1 MQRAKQII
9 ELYER
14 FADNYTQFSD
24 LNDALLVDCGA
35 EEWQELLNKRSEAQR
50 RILNENEEILKQA
63 RNLMSTPIVS
73 KEEADEI
80 LVYFRRLLNTR
91 ISDYCLFDIVYQS
104 LLDFYEKTEDFLR
117 LIGLNVSAGA
127 LLLENFCRMDP
138 TLSPFNGKECT
149 ERAIACSKKV
159 SPIQHPD
166 VWMSTFSAYAN
177 MLGSVN
183 AYYPE
188 NQKNFFRY
196 YDEALA
202 YFEDPEVGPVLDAQP
217 NGPMFKSLVFGR
229 VLYAMNYYDTMSEED
244 KARLRGIIR
253 EQIRNIP
260 DDYSPGEISVLK
272 YFLAYQIGDL
282 KAHEAFQGLFS
293 EYYRLDK
300 ANYVIEDVLINTEDF
315 LSRNYI
321 LSALLNLL
329 MDKDFSK
336 EEKEQYAQKVIAEI
350 MELIHSVP
358 YGYMT
363 TYVNYSCTSLCT
375 TMLPLL
381 KDTEDMK
388 KAVTSLLILRQP
400 ITYIHSLMVRE
411 ISVTIAKE
419 MLRCKP
425 ELFAPLYGNT
435 AEEISRRADEI
446 LEFISN
452 AALFHDIGK
461 SKVANIINNQYRRI
475 TDLEFDYIKLH
486 TLCGPEVMMHMEV
499 FKPYYDIML
508 GHHKTYDGKGGYP
521 AEFDNTASPYRI
533 IIDLITIAD
542 CTDAATDILGR
553 NYARGKGFRELLAE
567 LSAAKGTRYNPDIV
581 TLMEASQELCERLER
596 LTGDERREIYYR
608 AYRDVMN
615 LNRKE

>member
-1 MQRAKQII
+1 MI
-9 ELYER
+9 ELYEQ
-14 FADNYTQFSD
+14 FANNYTQFSE

-35 EEWQELLNKRSEAQR
+35 EEWQELLNKRSEVQR
-50 RILNENEEILKQA
+50 RILNENEVILKQA
-63 RNLMSTPIVS
+63 RELMSTPIVS

-91 ISDYCLFDIVYQS
+91 VSDYCLFDIVYQP
-104 LLDFYEKTEDFLR
+104 LLDFYEKTEDDLR

-127 LLLENFCRMDP
+127 IVLENFCRIDP
-138 TLSPFNGKECT
+138 AMSPLSGKECC
-149 ERAIACSKKV
+149 ERAIACSKNV
-159 SPIQHPD
+159 SPTQQPD

-188 NQKNFFRY
+188 NQKNFFHY

-202 YFEDPEVGPVLDAQP
+202 YFEDPEVGPVLNAQP

-229 VLYAMNYYDTMSEED
+229 ILYAMNCYEAMSEED
-244 KARLRGIIR
+244 QERFRIIIR
-253 EQIRNIP
+253 EQIQSLP
-260 DDYSPGEISVLK
+260 SDYSPGETSVLK
-272 YFLAYQIGDL
+272 YFLAYQIGDIEP
-282 KAHEAFQGLFS
+282 HEAFQLLLS
-293 EYYRLDK
+293 EYFRLDK
-300 ANYVIEDVLINTEDF
+300 ANYEIKDIAIKTDDYLA
-315 LSRNYI
+315 RNYI
-321 LSALLNLL
+321 LSSLLELL
-329 MDKDFSK
+329 KDKEFTE
-336 EEKEQYAQKVIAEI
+336 EEKNTYVQKVIAEI
-350 MELIHSVP
+350 MELVHSVP

-381 KDTEDMK
+381 KNPKEIK
-388 KAVTSLLILRQP
+388 RAVTALLILRQP
-400 ITYIHSLMVRE
+400 ITYIHSLMVKE

-419 MLRCKP
+419 MLRRKP

-435 AEEISRRADEI
+435 AEEISGRADEI
-446 LEFISN
+446 LEFVSN

-461 SKVANIINNQYRRI
+461 SRVANIINNQYRRI
-475 TDLEFDYIKLH
+475 TDLEFDYIKRH
-486 TLCGPEVMMHMEV
+486 TLCGPEVMMHMEI

-533 IIDLITIAD
+533 MIDLITIAD

-553 NYARGKGFRELLAE
+553 NYARGKGFHELLTE
-567 LSAAKGTRYNPDIV
+567 LSYAKGTRYNPDIV
-581 TLMEASQELCERLER
+581 TIMEESQELCEQLDR
-596 LTGDERREIYYR
+596 LTGDDRRGIYYR

-615 LNRKE
+615 LNRRE

>member
-1 MQRAKQII
+1 M
-9 ELYER
+9 
-14 FADNYTQFSD
+14 
-24 LNDALLVDCGA
+24 
-35 EEWQELLNKRSEAQR
+35 
-50 RILNENEEILKQA
+50 
-63 RNLMSTPIVS
+63 
-73 KEEADEI
+73 
-80 LVYFRRLLNTR
+80 
-91 ISDYCLFDIVYQS
+91 
-104 LLDFYEKTEDFLR
+104 
-117 LIGLNVSAGA
+117 
-127 LLLENFCRMDP
+127 
-138 TLSPFNGKECT
+138 
-149 ERAIACSKKV
+149 
-159 SPIQHPD
+159 
-166 VWMSTFSAYAN
+166 
-177 MLGSVN
+177 
-183 AYYPE
+183 
-188 NQKNFFRY
+188 
-196 YDEALA
+196 
-202 YFEDPEVGPVLDAQP
+202 
-217 NGPMFKSLVFGR
+217 
-229 VLYAMNYYDTMSEED
+229 
-244 KARLRGIIR
+244 
-253 EQIRNIP
+253 
-260 DDYSPGEISVLK
+260 
-272 YFLAYQIGDL
+272 
-282 KAHEAFQGLFS
+282 
-293 EYYRLDK
+293 DK

-329 MDKDFSK
+329 MDKDFFK

-581 TLMEASQELCERLER
+581 TLMEESQELREQLER
-596 LTGDERREIYYR
+596 LTGDDRRGIYYR